1 MSTNTSTQ
9 FNVPLKKVVD
19 DSYDIEIGRKLMDKL
34 VSDLESGLTPKAT
47 RYALI
52 TDSLIRPLYADDL
65 LQKLN
70 SAGLAVDLFVIEAG
84 EIHKTRET
92 KSRIEDEMLD
102 AGFGRDSAII
112 ALGGGVVSD
121 LAGFLAGTF
130 GRGIPFIT
138 YSTTLLSAADA
149 SIGGKTAVDTPHA
162 TNLIGLFNQPK
173 KVYIDIE
180 CWNTLPEREIRS
192 GLAETI
198 KHACLADAEF
208 FDWLEENI
216 QRIASATSVALD
228 PAACEYIAYKNCEI
242 KYRVVQQDETEANL
256 RQILNLGHTAGR
268 AFETLSGYTF
278 THGECVAIGMSV
290 QAEIAHDKGLITEHD
305 KQRMRS
311 LMTSCGLGTDIPP
324 NTSLQDLVVK
334 MRTDKKARSGQTRFV
349 LQEGLGSMTRFADGN
364 YSTPLD
370 EDYILSMLT
379 KMAG

>member
-1 MSTNTSTQ
+1 MSTKTTQ
-9 FNVPLKKVVD
+9 FHVPLKKVVD
-19 DSYDIEIGRKLMDKL
+19 DSYDIEIGRNLMDNL
-34 VSDLESGLTPKAT
+34 VSDLAKGLTPKAT

-52 TDSLIRPLYADDL
+52 TDSVIKPLYADAL
-65 LQKLN
+65 IEKLIA
-70 SAGLAVDLFVIEAG
+70 SGLTVDLFTIEAG

-92 KSRIEDEMLD
+92 KSLLEDQMLD

-130 GRGIPFIT
+130 GRGIPFIN

-162 TNLIGLFNQPK
+162 TNLIGLFNQPQ

-208 FDWLEENI
+208 FEWLEENI
-216 QRIASATSVALD
+216 QRIASATSVTLD
-228 PAACEYIAYKNCEI
+228 PSACEHIALKNCEI
-242 KYRVVQQDETEANL
+242 KYGVVQKDETEANL
-256 RQILNLGHTAGR
+256 RQVLNLGHTAGR

-278 THGECVAIGMSV
+278 THGACVAIGMSV
-290 QAEIAHDKGLITEHD
+290 QAEIAHDQGLITEQE
-305 KQRMRS
+305 KQRIRN
-311 LMTSCGLGTDIPP
+311 LITSCGLTADIPVE
-324 NTSLQDLVVK
+324 TSLKDLVIK

-349 LQEGLGSMTRFADGN
+349 LQHGIGAMKCFDDGN

-370 EDYILSMLT
+370 EDYILSILE
-379 KMAG
+379 KMAAK